1 MPTPQMRKLRHGKDR
16 GAALLEVS
24 RPSSSGSLASESAPL
39 LPSCVHLPLAVALT
53 SRTPSSLVSRPSVLL
68 CAGCFPVTCPL
79 LADHGSP
86 SSLWVQVP
94 PAVFSLPGP
103 LSPSAWLTLA
113 PCPCCALP
121 SVPAVAPGASPSLP
135 AHLPACRP
143 SPSQTPQP
151 PTTRPPTP
159 AAVCVRVSVCM
170 CVCPDRPWRWREGTP
185 MTSPASLSDHPP
197 FPFSTFP
204 TFRRSGGGL
213 SPTRAGSV

>member
-159 AAVCVRVSVCM
+159 AAVCVRVCVYVCL
-170 CVCPDRPWRWREGTP
+170 PRPTVEVEGGDANDLT
-185 MTSPASLSDHPP
+185 SLSLRPP
-197 FPFSTFP
+197 PLSLFNFSNFSSE
-204 TFRRSGGGL
+204 RRR
-213 SPTRAGSV
+213 PEPY